1 MYVQIIKSYKMRVFY
16 DQYDLINVIGW
27 AKPIE

>member
-27 AKPIE
+27 AQPTE

>member
-27 AKPIE
+27 AKSIE